1 MTASC
6 RLSQIVTVR
15 HSTTAHNTAQIISG
29 RLDEPLSAEGR
40 QLARNAARRI
50 PRLPTGVIVSSPM
63 KRAVETAVIL
73 TGCHESTLVLDELCV
88 ERDYGLLQGLC
99 REEVERFADQVDYV
113 EVGGVRHSLNP
124 PGGEAF
130 EALRQRAELFLD
142 RLSQHGHEVAI
153 VVSHQTFL
161 QQFHGLLVGLD
172 VIDALGR
179 DIRPLQIDRFEL
191 REGLGLPAAHE
202 LLFAGAQT
210 VRSW

>member
-1 MTASC
+1 MTAPC
-6 RLSQIVTVR
+6 RLSQIVTIR
-15 HSTTAHNTAQIISG
+15 HSMTAHNTAQIISG

-40 QLARNAARRI
+40 EMARDVARRI
-50 PRLPTGVIVSSPM
+50 PRLPPGVIVSSPL

-73 TGCHESTLVLDELCV
+73 TGYPEANFVLDELCV

-99 REEVERFADQVDYV
+99 REEVRRFDDQVDYV

-130 EALRQRAELFLD
+130 EALRSRAELFFD
-142 RLSQHGHEVAI
+142 RLSRRGGAVAI

-161 QQFHGLLVGLD
+161 QQLHGLLVGLG
-172 VIDALGR
+172 VIDSLGR

-191 REGLGLPAAHE
+191 DDGLAAKHE
-202 LLFAGAQT
+202 VLFAGAVT
-210 VRSW
+210 VKSW